1 MENAAGL
8 KDEGNKC
15 FNAGDYANALVYYTK
30 AIACTEDKRDL
41 AVLYKNRA
49 ACYLK
54 QEDYT
59 RAVEDASKAVEDNES
74 DVKALYRRCQAYE
87 KMGRLDQAF
96 RDAQRCSSIEPQNKA
111 FVETLRKLSIQ
122 MQEKLKV
129 NLSTESKVE
138 QMFKILFDENI
149 PDGDKEK
156 AAQNMVILARD
167 AAGADSIFQ
176 SDGVRQLQHLL
187 STGKPSIVLAVMRTL
202 VGLCSAHEARATAVL
217 RAIGME
223 TLCRVMAS
231 DDEGIS
237 IATCKVV
244 QAVWESI
251 VESLPKDQDKPQSLL
266 LDSNNDL
273 KGMVVRLVEMLVD
286 KGVSAYGRDNAL
298 NILIKIIPRKSLKN
312 PDNSVSLKFIDYGMK
327 HVLKVAGIVTESPG
341 GLAATENTSMTAA
354 VLLNKLYE
362 DLRSDAERENYE
374 KICAEYVTKYFGGS
388 DVAGNLHA
396 IQTISGLLQ
405 GPFDVGNKILELKGV
420 LETMVALVASE
431 RELDQL
437 VATEALIYAAAKSN
451 RATFITSNGVSLL
464 KDIYKKTTND
474 KIKIRALVGLCKV
487 GSAGGTDYSLR
498 QFADGSMEKL
508 AKQCRKWLTNDTI
521 DIRTRKW
528 AIEGMAYL
536 TLDAD
541 VKDEFVEDEDALRC
555 MLELAKSS
563 DKTILYAVASTLVN
577 CTNSYDK
584 KEPPVEIVALA
595 KCAKQHVPELHP
607 KDKKKFVNIRV
618 KKLLKAGLV
627 SALVC
632 MVKSDSAVLTDASK
646 ELMSRVFLAL
656 VEETEN
662 RGTIVAEGGGKA
674 LIPLALE
681 GTEVGKSKAAQALAK
696 ITITANPV
704 IAFPGERIYEVVRPL
719 VSLLNL
725 ENSGLQNFE
734 SLMALTNLAGI
745 NDKLRKQM
753 LKEKAFPMIES
764 HMFEDH
770 EQIRAAATEC
780 MCNMVLN
787 KEVQEMFEA
796 DGNDRMKLL
805 VLYSGMDDEKV
816 QMAASGAL
824 AMLTTENT
832 KLCAKAT
839 QVTSQWLEIL
849 QHLVMHEKKDLQVR
863 GLAVTLNLMSAEK
876 GIAEK
881 LMESEMMEILSL
893 IAKQEGSDSESQN
906 VILARE
912 CLSKALN
919 YGLIKPFSDAA
930 VQP

>member
-1 MENAAGL
+1 
-8 KDEGNKC
+8 
-15 FNAGDYANALVYYTK
+15 
-30 AIACTEDKRDL
+30 
-41 AVLYKNRA
+41 
-49 ACYLK
+49 
-54 QEDYT
+54 
-59 RAVEDASKAVEDNES
+59 AVEDNES

-87 KMGRLDQAF
+87 KMDRLDQAF
-96 RDAQRCSSIEPQNKA
+96 RDAQRCSSIEPQNKV

-122 MQEKLKV
+122 IQGKLKV
-129 NLSTESKVE
+129 NLSTDAKVE
-138 QMFKILFDENI
+138 QMFKILFDENT

-167 AAGADSIFQ
+167 AAGADSIYQ
-176 SDGVRQLQHLL
+176 SDGVRQLQRLI
-187 STGKPSIVLAVMRTL
+187 SANNPSMVLAVMRTL
-202 VGLCSAHEARATAVL
+202 VGLCTAHEARATAVL

-251 VESLPKDQDKPQSLL
+251 VESLPKDHDKQQSLL
-266 LDSNNDL
+266 LDSNKDL

-286 KGVSAYGRDNAL
+286 QGVSGYGRDNAM

-312 PDNSVSLKFIDYGMK
+312 PDNSVALKFIDYGMK
-327 HVLKVAGIVTESPG
+327 HVLKVAGIVAESPG
-341 GLAATENTSMTAA
+341 GLAATENTCMTAA

-374 KICAEYVTKYFGGS
+374 KICAEYVTKYFGVS
-388 DVAGNLHA
+388 DAAGNLHA

-498 QFADGSMEKL
+498 QFAEGSMEKL
-508 AKQCRKWLTNDTI
+508 AKQCRKFLCSSTN
-521 DIRTRKW
+521 R
-528 AIEGMAYL
+528 
-536 TLDAD
+536 
-541 VKDEFVEDEDALRC
+541 LRC
-555 MLELAKSS
+555 SS
-563 DKTILYAVASTLVN
+563 RAVNASTPDLLCGSPGTSSVQTCFSNRPPPLPTQLYMGTVKKKTPIILLSILDVSKIHPYKKTRFGCCCKCSVKGTVN
-577 CTNSYDK
+577 
-584 KEPPVEIVALA
+584 
-595 KCAKQHVPELHP
+595 HVTSMHP

-719 VSLLNL
+719 VSLLNV

-919 YGLIKPFSDAA
+919 YGLIKPFSD
-930 VQP
+930 